1 VAPSD
6 LIHADAPSHG
16 CIQPALIA
24 IPVQS
29 ASTLWRTQPV
39 SHPDSPDPERL
50 AEAKRALRALA
61 TERRRQ
67 LAAEVGPAEAGAAA
81 AEQFLSAI
89 KLKRGTAISGYWPLE
104 GEFDPRP
111 LMERLVE
118 RGHPVGLPVVIGR
131 DRPLQFRDWRPGI
144 ALVPGPFRV
153 PTPPP
158 DSPLLEPRVLLVPML
173 AFDREGYRL
182 GYGGGY
188 YDRTLALLRARGRAL
203 AVGTA
208 FDGQEVAHVP
218 HADFDQPLDWIVTER
233 RALRVGAN

>member
-1 VAPSD
+1 LS
-6 LIHADAPSHG
+6 
-16 CIQPALIA
+16 
-24 IPVQS
+24 
-29 ASTLWRTQPV
+29 R
-39 SHPDSPDPERL
+39 PENPTPEQL
-50 AEAKRALRALA
+50 VEAKRTLRALA

-67 LAAEVGPAEAGAAA
+67 LAVEVGPEAAGIAA
-81 AEQFLSAI
+81 AEQFLAAC
-89 KLKRGTAISGYWPLE
+89 KPKPGTVISGYWPLE

-111 LMERLVE
+111 LMQRLVE
-118 RGHPVGLPVVIGR
+118 RGYPIGLPVVIGR
-131 DRPLQFRDWRPGI
+131 DQPLQFRDWRPGI

-158 DSPLLEPRVLLVPML
+158 DAALLEPRILLVPML

-182 GYGGGY
+182 GYGGGF
-188 YDRTLALLRARGRAL
+188 YDRTLERLRARGGAL

-208 FDGQEVAHVP
+208 FDGQEVNHVP

>member
-1 VAPSD
+1 LSKHENP
-6 LIHADAPSHG
+6 
-16 CIQPALIA
+16 
-24 IPVQS
+24 
-29 ASTLWRTQPV
+29 T
-39 SHPDSPDPERL
+39 PERL

-67 LAAEVGPAEAGAAA
+67 LAAEVGPAAAGAAA
-81 AEQFLSAI
+81 ADHFLAAF
-89 KLKRGTAISGYWPLE
+89 KPKPRTVISGYWPLE

-111 LMERLVE
+111 LMERLLE
-118 RGHPVGLPVVIGR
+118 RGHPIGLPVVIGR
-131 DRPLQFRDWRPGI
+131 DQPLQFRDWRPGI

-153 PTPPP
+153 ATPPP
-158 DSPLLEPRVLLVPML
+158 DAPLLEPRILLVPML

-182 GYGGGY
+182 GYGGGF
-188 YDRTLALLRARGRAL
+188 YDRTLEQLRARAGAL

>member
-1 VAPSD
+1 MSAADNPS
-6 LIHADAPSHG
+6 
-16 CIQPALIA
+16 
-24 IPVQS
+24 
-29 ASTLWRTQPV
+29 
-39 SHPDSPDPERL
+39 PERL

-67 LAAEVGPAEAGAAA
+67 LAAEIAPATAGAAA
-81 AEQFLSAI
+81 AEQFLAAI
-89 KLKRGTAISGYWPLE
+89 KLKRGAAVSGYWPLE

-118 RGHPVGLPVVIGR
+118 RGHPIGLPVVIGR
-131 DRPLQFRDWRPGI
+131 DQPLQFRDWRPGI

-158 DSPLLEPRVLLVPML
+158 DSPLLDPRVLLVPML
-173 AFDREGYRL
+173 AFDHEGYRL
-182 GYGGGY
+182 GYGGGF
-188 YDRTLALLRARGRAL
+188 YDRTLEQLRARGGAL
-203 AVGTA
+203 AIGTA

>member
-1 VAPSD
+1 LISPENPS
-6 LIHADAPSHG
+6 
-16 CIQPALIA
+16 
-24 IPVQS
+24 
-29 ASTLWRTQPV
+29 
-39 SHPDSPDPERL
+39 PEQL
-50 AEAKRALRALA
+50 VEAKRALRALA

-67 LAAEVGPAEAGAAA
+67 LAIAVGPQAAGEAAV
-81 AEQFLSAI
+81 EQFLTVYKPRPGAV
-89 KLKRGTAISGYWPLE
+89 ISGYWPLE

-118 RGHPVGLPVVIGR
+118 RGYVVGLPVVIGR

-158 DSPLLEPRVLLVPML
+158 DASPVEPQILLVPML

-182 GYGGGY
+182 GYGGGF
-188 YDRTLALLRARGRAL
+188 YDRTLEQLRARAGAL

-218 HADFDQPLDWIVTER
+218 HGNFDQPIDWIVTER

>member
-1 VAPSD
+1 
-6 LIHADAPSHG
+6 LI
-16 CIQPALIA
+16 
-24 IPVQS
+24 
-29 ASTLWRTQPV
+29 
-39 SHPDSPDPERL
+39 SPDNPSPEQL
-50 AEAKRALRALA
+50 VEAKRALRALA

-67 LAAEVGPAEAGAAA
+67 LAVAVGPQTAGEAAA
-81 AEQFLSAI
+81 DQFLAVY
-89 KLKRGTAISGYWPLE
+89 KPKPDAAISGYWPLE

-118 RGHPVGLPVVIGR
+118 RGHRVGLPVVIGR

-153 PTPPP
+153 PAPPP
-158 DSPLLEPRVLLVPML
+158 DAPLIEPQILLVPML

-182 GYGGGY
+182 GYGGGF
-188 YDRTLALLRARGRAL
+188 YDRTLEQLRARAGAL

-218 HADFDQPLDWIVTER
+218 HADFDQPIDWIVTER